1 MPKMIF
7 VNLPVID
14 LPRST
19 AFYQAIG
26 AKRDERFCDETA
38 SCMVLSDT
46 IFVML
51 LTHQKFG
58 QFTSKKITDAW
69 KETEVLLCVSEESRA
84 GVDATVEKALATGAK
99 EPRGPQDFGFMYNRS
114 FEDPDGHIWEIVWMD
129 VEAAMA
135 GGLEQIQS

>member
-19 AFYQAIG
+19 DFYQAIG
-26 AKRDERFCDETA
+26 ARRDERFCDETA

-51 LTHQKFG
+51 LTHEKFG
-58 QFTSKKITDAW
+58 QFTPKKITDAW

-84 GVDATVEKALATGAK
+84 GVDATVEKALAAGAK
-99 EPRGPQDFGFMYNRS
+99 EPRAPQDFGFMYNRS
-114 FEDPDGHIWEIVWMD
+114 FEDLDGHIWEIVWMD